1 MGELGLAALR
11 RRHAALAARLDGPR
25 AVSERAELRTEI
37 LSLFEQVDSALAG
50 LTTLRDDLKRLAEK
64 WKELQPATAAEPSP
78 APRLTAAQPAVHADH
93 LNASTFV
100 EKGWS
105 LISLGDHEG
114 AERALTRALELAPD
128 DPRTEAL
135 LGWAQMHQEKYDDA
149 LLAFQRVLMREPAN
163 AMARVNLG
171 YICLK
176 RRIFGEAIEH
186 LSRAMRCEDKKAN
199 LYAHFYMGLV
209 YLEREM
215 FADAA
220 GFLERAIA
228 LGPNLIEAYYHLGRA
243 HWLNGVRDR
252 ALETWRRGAEANKFN
267 PWAKRCGEMAD
278 TVERD
283 ESAARSA

>member
-1 MGELGLAALR
+1 MGDVGVEALR
-11 RRHAALAARLDGPR
+11 RRHAALAARLEGPR
-25 AVSERAELRTEI
+25 AAAERGELRTEI
-37 LSLFEQVDSALAG
+37 LALFEQVDAALAG
-50 LTTLRDDLKRLAEK
+50 LTTLRDDLKRLAER
-64 WKELQPATAAEPSP
+64 WKGLEAPAAEASP
-78 APRLTAAQPAVHADH
+78 APRLTGRHPAIHADH

-114 AERALTRALELAPD
+114 AERALVRALELAPD

-149 LLAFQRVLMREPAN
+149 LLSFQRVLMREPAN

-186 LSRAMRCEDKKAN
+186 LSRAMRAGDKKAS
-199 LYAHFYMGLV
+199 LYAHFYMGLA

-220 GFLERAIA
+220 AFLERAIA

-243 HWLNGVRDR
+243 HWLQGVRDR
-252 ALETWRRGAEANKFN
+252 ALETWRRGADANKFN
-267 PWAKRCGEMAD
+267 PWAKRCGEMAEA
-278 TVERD
+278 VERD